1 MRITVVIGPFFPMP
15 PAPTGAIEKVWHRLC
30 EQFAARGHE
39 VTVIAPN
46 AGDEPREALRSGV
59 RSIRVRRWQRTG
71 STRLDLVKD
80 LLYAVSVL
88 RTLPAADIT
97 VTNSFWLPALAR
109 IVGRRRIGAL
119 NVHAQRFPKG
129 QFRLYRGAD
138 RISTVSEAI
147 ASAIR
152 EQTPSVAHAVRI
164 IPNPVDVAVFRPDG
178 ERETRRGERVIL
190 FTGRIHPEKGLDLLV
205 RAYATLQR
213 DRPDLRLRLVGPS
226 EIARGG
232 GGPEFVA
239 SLRGIAERSGAPAIE
254 FGANIADPRELA
266 TALRSCS
273 VYCYPSVA
281 FFGEASPVAPLEAIA
296 CGAVTVVSDLPQFAG
311 YLRDGETGLTF
322 PREAPD
328 AAEQLARRLAR
339 ALDDA
344 ELAARLSAAG
354 VAMANALSVERVAE
368 MHLADFEETIKAR
381 SSSRSRPPAP
391 AAG

>member
-46 AGDEPREALRSGV
+46 AGGEPGEERRAGV
-59 RSIRVRRWQRTG
+59 RYLRTRRWQRTG

-80 LLYAVSVL
+80 LMYAIAVL
-88 RTLPAADIT
+88 RRAPAADIT
-97 VTNSFWLPALAR
+97 VTNSFWLPALVR
-109 IVGRRRIGAL
+109 LVGRRKLGVI

-129 QFRLYRGAD
+129 QFGLYRGAD

-152 EQTPSVAHAVRI
+152 EQTPAVASVVRI

-178 ERETRRGERVIL
+178 ERIARPGERVIL

-205 RAYATLQR
+205 RAYASLAR
-213 DRPDLRLRLVGPS
+213 ERRDLRLRLVGPS
-226 EIARGG
+226 EIPRGG

-239 SLRGIAERSGAPAIE
+239 SLRAIAERAGAPAIE

-266 TALRSCS
+266 TALRSCAA
-273 VYCYPSVA
+273 YCYPSVA

-322 PREAPD
+322 PREAPN
-328 AAEQLARRLAR
+328 AAEELAQQLARV
-339 ALDDA
+339 LDDEA
-344 ELAARLSAAG
+344 LAARLRAAG
-354 VAMANALSVERVAE
+354 IARAAELSVERVAE
-368 MHLADFEETIKAR
+368 MHLADFEETIRAR